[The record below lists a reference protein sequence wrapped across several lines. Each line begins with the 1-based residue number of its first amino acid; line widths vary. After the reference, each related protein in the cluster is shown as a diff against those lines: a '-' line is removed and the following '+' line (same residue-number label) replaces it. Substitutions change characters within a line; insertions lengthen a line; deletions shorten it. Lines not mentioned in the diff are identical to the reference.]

1 MALRAAAAGDRGAA
15 ASSLRDKVLSGETG
29 GGTSASAARR
39 ATIAEPAETV
49 GLGREALYKADR
61 ARARPDHAV
70 Q

>member
-1 MALRAAAAGDRGAA
+1 M
-15 ASSLRDKVLSGETG
+15 
-29 GGTSASAARR
+29 SASAARR
-39 ATIAEPAETV
+39 ATIAETV